1 MSYNTFYLTVPNVT
15 LSCSLKRSSNL
26 AGRHK
31 VIVLF
36 GGPRVACDELAV
48 VKVQYV
54 SSDIEARSPVLKTF
68 VP

>member
-1 MSYNTFYLTVPNVT
+1 
-15 LSCSLKRSSNL
+15 L